1 MRTFLG
7 PPLTGLRLRWVDF
20 AGGGSA
26 GSKVEDPWVCC
37 YGPQTGGTVRGFD
50 GLREWLR
57 VPRGLSL
64 PRWVAAR
71 LSLPVAQELEQRR
84 GTPLEEVTFG
94 VLDLETTGLS
104 SQRDRIL
111 EIGVVVLRGARVL
124 ARMGTLVDVGQPLP
138 SGITAL
144 TGIHDGLLEGA
155 PEEAE
160 ALAQMAA
167 LLTQHRVDVLVAHN
181 ARFDRGFVARAWSA
195 HERAE
200 ALPPFLCSVRAARRL
215 IAAPRYGLD
224 TLVAQL
230 AIPRRAR
237 HRALGDAEMTADLW
251 IELVARAR
259 LQGFHTLEALRHVAG
274 VGPSRPRRRR
284 VHVVELRA

>member
-1 MRTFLG
+1 MAAT
-7 PPLTGLRLRWVDF
+7 VQ
-20 AGGGSA
+20 S
-26 GSKVEDPWVCC
+26 
-37 YGPQTGGTVRGFD
+37 TGGTVRGFE

-71 LSLPVAQELEQRR
+71 LSSSVAHELELRR

-111 EIGVVVLRGARVL
+111 EIGLVVLRGARVR
-124 ARMGTLVDVGQPLP
+124 ATFESLVDVGEPLP

-155 PEEAE
+155 PAE
-160 ALAQMAA
+160 ADAIASVAA
-167 LLTQHRVDVLVAHN
+167 LLAEHRVEVLVAHN
-181 ARFDRGFVARAWSA
+181 ARFDRSFFARAWRT
-195 HERAE
+195 HERSE

-215 IAAPRYGLD
+215 VSAPRYGLD
-224 TLVAQL
+224 ALVAQL
-230 AIPRRAR
+230 AIAPRAR

-259 LQGFHTLEALRHVAG
+259 LQGFHTLEALRPLAA
-274 VGPSRPRRRR
+274 VGPSRRRRRR
-284 VHVVELRA
+284 VHVVPVTA